1 MLVGLRSTTLILVLQ
16 LLNKKLKSPFNIKE
30 KLNKEKPLFNSFSFL
45 KVLSNLIKG

>member
-1 MLVGLRSTTLILVLQ
+1 

-45 KVLSNLIKG
+45 KVLSNLIRRSLILIADKELIQG